1 MQVKI
6 DEITIPERVRQALGD
21 LSQLMKSMQT
31 HGQLNPIVITPDYH
45 LIAGHR
51 RLESGKRLGWRSI
64 NAIILS
70 DLDEIAKLEIEIDE
84 NVHRKPLSADELA
97 DAFDR
102 LEKLKRP
109 AVGTR
114 MWRGVKGFLKKV
126 FTRSGKKNQ
135 FG

>member
-1 MQVKI
+1 MQIKI
-6 DEITIPERVRQALGD
+6 DEIAIPERVRQTLGD
-21 LSQLMKSMQT
+21 LSQLMRSMQT
-31 HGQLNPIVITPDYH
+31 HGQLNPIVITPDYQ

-51 RLESGKRLGWRSI
+51 RLESGKRLGWPSI
-64 NAIILS
+64 NAVIIN

-84 NVHRKPLSADELA
+84 NVHREPLSGDELA

-114 MWRGVKGFLKKV
+114 VWRGVKGFFRKIFV
-126 FTRSGKKNQ
+126 RSDKSGRI
-135 FG
+135 G